1 MADTRDLLVEIGT
14 EELPPTALDRLS
26 LAFMQGIESGLQQ
39 EGLSFT
45 RIERFASPRRL
56 AVLVSDLATA
66 QPDRVV
72 ERRGPSLQ
80 AAFDAAG
87 NPSKAAEGFARSC
100 GVSVDQLEQEET
112 PKGAWLLF
120 HQNQPGNS
128 TNELIPEI
136 INSSLSALPIPK
148 RMRWGSRSEEF
159 VRPVHWAVLL
169 FGDEVIPAE
178 ILGQQ
183 TGRST
188 RGHRFHRPDPIE
200 ITAPADYLTQLQ
212 DQGMVYADMQ
222 QRKELIRKQVIATA
236 EGQGATAV
244 IDEDLLSEVTALNEW
259 PVPVMGSFDQ
269 SFLEVPAEALIQA
282 MQGHQKYFPV
292 VAEDGGLRP
301 NFITIANIES
311 REIAQVRSGNER
323 VIRPRFKDAA
333 FFWEQDLKQPL
344 EHHNQ
349 RLKSVVFQDRLGTLF
364 DKSQR
369 VAALA
374 QAIAKQTAADPALA
388 KRAAELCKC
397 DLMTNM
403 VNEFPK
409 LQGIMGSYYAARGNE
424 DPEVVAAMKEVYMPR
439 HAGDDLPA
447 TACGRAVAVA
457 DRLDTLVGIFAI
469 GQKPTGVKDP
479 FGLRRAALGVLR
491 IMIEAPLALDLE
503 AMLKLAAEG
512 LADKVDA
519 AAAVAEVFDY
529 MVDRLKAYYGDRG
542 ITADVIEAVLACR
555 PTRPADFDLRVKA
568 VTEFRKLPEAASLS
582 AANKRIRN
590 ILKKSDEEYAAQ
602 PDAAIFT
609 EEAERKL
616 FNQLAELTPVVAP
629 LFAAG
634 DYTQAL
640 RLLASLREAVDGF
653 FDNVMVNCEDADL
666 RRNRLALLNS
676 LSAMFLGAA
685 DLSRLQ
691 Q

>member
-26 LAFMQGIESGLQQ
+26 LAFMQGIEAGLKQ
-39 EGLSFT
+39 EELGFSQIQ
-45 RIERFASPRRL
+45 RYASPRRL
-56 AVLVSDLATA
+56 AVLISDLATA
-66 QPDRVV
+66 QADRVV
-72 ERRGPSLQ
+72 ERKGPALT
-80 AAFDAAG
+80 AAFDDAG

-112 PKGAWLLF
+112 PKGSWLMF
-120 HQNQPGNS
+120 QQNQPGKS
-128 TNELIPEI
+128 TAELIPAI

-222 QRKELIRKQVIATA
+222 QRKELIRNLVVATA
-236 EGQGATAV
+236 EAQGATAI
-244 IDEDLLSEVTALNEW
+244 IDEELLSEVTALNEW
-259 PVPVMGSFDQ
+259 PVPVMGSFDE

-292 VAEDGGLRP
+292 VAEDGNLRP
-301 NFITIANIES
+301 NFITISNIES

-344 EHHNQ
+344 EAHST
-349 RLKSVVFQDRLGTLF
+349 RLQSVVFQDKLGTLY

-369 VAALA
+369 VAVLA
-374 QAIAKQTAADPALA
+374 QAIAEQTGSDPALA
-388 KRAAELCKC
+388 RRAAQLCKC

-409 LQGIMGSYYAARGNE
+409 LQGIMGSYYAARSNE

-439 HAGDDLPA
+439 HAGDDLPVS
-447 TACGRAVAVA
+447 ACGRAIAVA

-469 GQKPTGVKDP
+469 GQKPSGVKDP

-491 IMIEAPLALDLE
+491 IMIEAPLDLDLE
-503 AMLKLAAEG
+503 AMLRLAAEG

-519 AAAVAEVFDY
+519 SAAISEVFDY
-529 MVDRLKAYYGDRG
+529 MMDRLKAYYTDRG
-542 ITADVIEAVLACR
+542 ITADVIDAVLACR

-568 VTEFRKLPEAASLS
+568 VAEFRKLPEAESLS

-590 ILKKSDEEYAAQ
+590 ILKKSDEEYPEQ
-602 PDAAIFT
+602 PDAAIFA
-609 EEAERKL
+609 EDAERNL
-616 FNQLAELTPVVAP
+616 FNKVQELTPVVAP

-634 DYTQAL
+634 DYTKALKLLAAL
-640 RLLASLREAVDGF
+640 RAAVDSF

-676 LSAMFLGAA
+676 LSALFLSAA

-691 Q
+691 